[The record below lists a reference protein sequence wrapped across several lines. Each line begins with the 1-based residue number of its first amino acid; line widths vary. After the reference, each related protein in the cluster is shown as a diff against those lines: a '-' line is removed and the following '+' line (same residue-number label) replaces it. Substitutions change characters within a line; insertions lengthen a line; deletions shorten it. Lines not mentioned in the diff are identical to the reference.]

1 MAANVNKVPHT
12 ATSGTQASGTKIR
25 AYYEKKV
32 DNTSEVGVE
41 RGVGSATATDGS
53 DTTSYLKHLMV
64 ADMIDDS
71 VTVTRYS
78 VTNSAA
84 LALASRVASSKWLL
98 IENEGPNSCYYGT
111 GSGITTN
118 GTMSTK
124 GTTIRPG
131 DVHILR
137 WGARISLYAIKNSAA
152 TATLRIQE
160 WL

>member
-1 MAANVNKVPHT
+1 MAANVNKVPPT

-25 AYYEKKV
+25 PLYEKKV
-32 DNTSEVGVE
+32 DSTSEVGID

-53 DTTSYLKHLMV
+53 DTTTILKHTMV
-64 ADMIDDS
+64 SDMIDDS

-84 LALASRVASSKWLL
+84 LALSSRVASSKFLI
-98 IENEGPNSCYYGT
+98 IENEGPNTCYYGT

-131 DVHILR
+131 DIHILR